1 MQRPAGGG
9 TTLDQNIVDAL
20 EANTRLDATSQE
32 ISDVLQ
38 GVADQ
43 YATLNKPMKLATYC
57 LMQQTF
63 FGDSISV
70 NKVKNL
76 LLTCTPEQRT
86 AIYSSLMTIYQT
98 EHLQQE

>member
-1 MQRPAGGG
+1 M
-9 TTLDQNIVDAL
+9 
-20 EANTRLDATSQE
+20 ATSQE

-38 GVADQ
+38 SVADQ

-63 FGDSISV
+63 FGDSVSV

-86 AIYSSLMTIYQT
+86 VIYSSLMTIYQT